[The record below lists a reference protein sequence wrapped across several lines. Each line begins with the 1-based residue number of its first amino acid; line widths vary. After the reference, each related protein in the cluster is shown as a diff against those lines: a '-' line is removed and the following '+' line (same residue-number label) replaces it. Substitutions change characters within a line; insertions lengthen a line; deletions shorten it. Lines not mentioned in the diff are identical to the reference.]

1 MVAYALCAVAALLA
15 LSPIAVAASAAPRG
29 ARAATSLVYGA
40 CLIITLILG
49 AIALFALYR
58 DSATTSVVT
67 LPLGLP

>member
-49 AIALFALYR
+49 AIALFALY
-58 DSATTSVVT
+58 
-67 LPLGLP
+67 